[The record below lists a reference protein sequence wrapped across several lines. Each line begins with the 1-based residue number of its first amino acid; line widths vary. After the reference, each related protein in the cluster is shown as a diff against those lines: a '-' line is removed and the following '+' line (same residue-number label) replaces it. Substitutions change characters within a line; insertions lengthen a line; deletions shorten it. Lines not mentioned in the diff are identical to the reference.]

1 MKNKLKLYCT
11 LLILVLPV
19 YRVTNILLDHKYH
32 HMEKALTIGPLPKEC
47 RGETIKTVDGDWT
60 RMKPFYPFEVNVKSY
75 RLEQDK
81 YLSCNAGEKSCTM
94 VIKKAQIDIPAEREN
109 VKTIYYIQ
117 VVNIIIQMIFAFFI
131 LIIGYLLIVPVYKG
145 EVFVGKVAR
154 LMEVAGGLICGMT
167 LVNTTSSYIS
177 FRMLMEH
184 IDSTYLDIY
193 WDYGNNFIFITLGL
207 TMMVFSQIILRGK
220 ELQEEQ
226 ELTI

>member
-1 MKNKLKLYCT
+1 
-11 LLILVLPV
+11 
-19 YRVTNILLDHKYH
+19 
-32 HMEKALTIGPLPKEC
+32 MEKALTIGPLPKEC

-131 LIIGYLLIVPVYKG
+131 LIIGYLLIVSVYKG